1 MGESEAVAFA
11 NAPTYIAKDRNQAL
25 LGYRNRIQTNNV
37 LNINTNIDATK
48 AIEVTN
54 NSINTKELLTELLNY
69 IKLNSAATID
79 YTTYNDI
86 NNYIYDNVLV
96 NKDSNLYILKY
107 EHIHGQ
113 KENEPVYMSEKQ
125 SIKTFMN
132 YAFDH
137 NWGFEKN
144 IASFNGAFLIP
155 EIVSE
160 SEITC
165 DMMGKNQYRVL
176 EVGKSLSIPIIFEY
190 FLDGEKL
197 SSIMKTLAFDLRT
210 SILQEPE
217 HYILNVKAMYDYSQ
231 TNADLANNISLLD
244 NLTE

>member
-1 MGESEAVAFA
+1 M
-11 NAPTYIAKDRNQAL
+11 
-25 LGYRNRIQTNNV
+25 
-37 LNINTNIDATK
+37 
-48 AIEVTN
+48 
-54 NSINTKELLTELLNY
+54 
-69 IKLNSAATID
+69 
-79 YTTYNDI
+79 
-86 NNYIYDNVLV
+86 
-96 NKDSNLYILKY
+96 
-107 EHIHGQ
+107 
-113 KENEPVYMSEKQ
+113 
-125 SIKTFMN
+125 
-132 YAFDH
+132 
-137 NWGFEKN
+137 
-144 IASFNGAFLIP
+144 
-155 EIVSE
+155 SE

>member
-1 MGESEAVAFA
+1 
-11 NAPTYIAKDRNQAL
+11 
-25 LGYRNRIQTNNV
+25 
-37 LNINTNIDATK
+37 
-48 AIEVTN
+48 
-54 NSINTKELLTELLNY
+54 
-69 IKLNSAATID
+69 
-79 YTTYNDI
+79 
-86 NNYIYDNVLV
+86 
-96 NKDSNLYILKY
+96 
-107 EHIHGQ
+107 
-113 KENEPVYMSEKQ
+113 MSEKQ

-137 NWGFEKN
+137 NWGLEKN